1 MHVRGVVLSGLLAL
15 WGASAPRA
23 HADPQPNASV
33 TTGTTVAAKRP
44 AASKPTAKRP
54 SAKKQNEKQAPPRKR
69 KPEPATVPVQI
80 GLGPSAYF
88 ITGPIQSDQAP
99 HYGLRIYAKAI
110 IEGENLKRAA
120 KRAPK
125 KYRKYV
131 SGLDEVRVGH
141 LLVPDAIIISP
152 KVNRTSIYGATW
164 RPIALGFPLIDSGV
178 KLDLDAGLMLT
189 YAYFNTSGNASTEP
203 KPLPAGTT
211 HFLRP
216 GIDLRLELEVP
227 LGDTF
232 LFSTGWSSGLYIPQ
246 RIGGGIGTLGP
257 TNESIWHLGQA
268 YAVFNVRIPFET
280 SF

>member
-1 MHVRGVVLSGLLAL
+1 MDVRTTVLSVLVAL
-15 WGASAPRA
+15 WAASTPHA
-23 HADPQPNASV
+23 HASQLPNAAVS
-33 TTGTTVAAKRP
+33 TVAEKRP
-44 AASKPTAKRP
+44 AATKPA
-54 SAKKQNEKQAPPRKR
+54 AKKAAAKKAAEKAPPRKP
-69 KPEPATVPVQI
+69 KSEPATVPVQI
-80 GLGPSAYF
+80 GIGPSAYF

-131 SGLDEVRVGH
+131 SGLDEVRIGH

-164 RPIALGFPLIDSGV
+164 RPVALGFPLIDSGV